1 MKPLILIIALTTVI
15 PLTARDRTNILH
27 IIADDMGYSDIG
39 CYGSEI
45 ETPNLDALAERGVR
59 FTNYYVN
66 NMCWP
71 TRASLLTGLYPK
83 TALPAGGSHRGGLH
97 PEAVTLP
104 QALKSVGYTT
114 MASGKWHLSNRDEN
128 DGPHAPHHRGF
139 DQYFGTLDGT
149 SDYFAPSMVQLNGR
163 NMEHE
168 WQDNPDYYYTDSITD
183 YALKFLHC
191 LLYTSDAADE

>member
-15 PLTARDRTNILH
+15 PLTARDRPNILH

-114 MASGKWHLSNRDEN
+114 
-128 DGPHAPHHRGF
+128 
-139 DQYFGTLDGT
+139 
-149 SDYFAPSMVQLNGR
+149 
-163 NMEHE
+163 
-168 WQDNPDYYYTDSITD
+168 
-183 YALKFLHC
+183 
-191 LLYTSDAADE
+191 